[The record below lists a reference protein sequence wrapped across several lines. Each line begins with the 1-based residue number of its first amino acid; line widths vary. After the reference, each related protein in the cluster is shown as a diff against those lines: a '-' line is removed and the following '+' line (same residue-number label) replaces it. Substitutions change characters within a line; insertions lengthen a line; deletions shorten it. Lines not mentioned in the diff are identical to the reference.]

1 MKDTSLVNSN
11 LKKRKK
17 RDTKQ
22 PVLIKDRDYDLDIIN
37 YIKKNAGIISINDM
51 CKEINLTRNEI
62 EFICLEHN
70 LPKKLNKNNIKYC
83 QEIMPDEE
91 VLKEKARKNALI
103 AELIKEEEPIFE
115 TEIDKVLW
123 EIEQNNKKPFNFN
136 K

>member
-1 MKDTSLVNSN
+1 MKDINLVNSN

-17 RDTKQ
+17 RDAKQ
-22 PVLIKDRDYDLDIIN
+22 PILIKDRDYDLDIID

-62 EFICLEHN
+62 EFICSKYN
-70 LPKKLNKNNIKYC
+70 LPKKLNKNNIKYR

-103 AELIKEEEPIFE
+103 AKLIKEDEPIFE